1 VTHLAR
7 DGWSGKVKK
16 SIVNRKP
23 PDKDI
28 FFTPED
34 VLEAT
39 DTIVTLK
46 FTFDKYGMK
55 KAGQLSEL
63 SYLLCFSCLAYIP
76 MVEYCAL
83 WYYLLYYVIVL

>member
-1 VTHLAR
+1 MTHLAR

-16 SIVNRKP
+16 FIVNRKP

-46 FTFDKYGMK
+46 FTFDK
-55 KAGQLSEL
+55 
-63 SYLLCFSCLAYIP
+63 
-76 MVEYCAL
+76 
-83 WYYLLYYVIVL
+83 

>member
-1 VTHLAR
+1 MDMKPGVPVIDKNGKALGSVAHLAR

-16 SIVNRKP
+16 FRINRKP

-46 FTFDKYGMK
+46 RAFD
-55 KAGQLSEL
+55 E
-63 SYLLCFSCLAYIP
+63 
-76 MVEYCAL
+76 
-83 WYYLLYYVIVL
+83 